1 MEKTKGVSK
10 DKVKNILLNYA
21 IYFILL
27 IVVVALIIMEPSFF
41 NLQNVSFILAQSS
54 TRLIL
59 SLGVAGIIILGGTD
73 LAAGRMVGMAAVVC
87 ASLLQSVD
95 SSLRISADMPRLPI
109 VLPILLAMV
118 LCAAFS
124 VVHGFFVAKLKVA
137 PFIASLGIQ
146 QVVYGL
152 FSIYFQGLSNGS
164 PVGSLDPAFTSFAQ
178 DGFYIGNFRVP
189 FILIYA
195 IICTVIMWVIWN
207 KTKIGK
213 NMYAVGGNS
222 EAASVCGVNIVK
234 ASLIVYLIAGLL
246 YGLSGSLEAARTGS
260 VTNALGADY
269 ALDAIAACV
278 VGGVSMRGG
287 IGTIGG
293 VVTGV
298 VMFQVINYGL
308 NYVGVSPYMQ
318 YVVKGAIILLA
329 VAIDTQK
336 YLKKK

>member
-1 MEKTKGVSK
+1 MEKAKAK
-10 DKVKNILLNYA
+10 EFLLKYA
-21 IYFILL
+21 IYIILL
-27 IVVVALIIMEPSFF
+27 IVVGVIVVMEPSFLNIQ
-41 NLQNVSFILAQSS
+41 NLSFILAQAS

-59 SLGVAGIIILGGTD
+59 ALGVAGIIILGGTD
-73 LAAGRMVGMAAVVC
+73 LAAGRMAGMSAVIC
-87 ASLLQSVD
+87 ASLLQAVD
-95 SSLRISADMPRLPI
+95 SSIRIYKDMPRLPI
-109 VLPILLAMV
+109 ILPILLGMV
-118 LCAAFS
+118 LCALFS
-124 VVHGFFVAKLKVA
+124 LLHGFFVAKLKVA

-164 PVGSLDPAFTSFAQ
+164 PVGSMDPVFITFAQ
-178 DGFYIGNFRVP
+178 GGFYIGNFRVP
-189 FILIYA
+189 FIMLYA
-195 IICTVIMWVIWN
+195 IACAGIMWVVWN

-213 NMYAVGGNS
+213 NMYAIGGNS
-222 EAASVCGVNIVK
+222 EAAAVCGVNIVK
-234 ASLIVYLIAGLL
+234 GILIIYLIAGLL
-246 YGLSGSLEAARTGS
+246 YGFSGALEAARTGS
-260 VTNALGADY
+260 VTNALGAEY

-287 IGTIGG
+287 IGRISG

-318 YVVKGAIILLA
+318 FVVKGGIILIA

>member
-1 MEKTKGVSK
+1 MEKTKVSG
-10 DKVKNILLNYA
+10 DKVKNLFLNYA
-21 IYFILL
+21 IYIILL
-27 IVVVALIIMEPSFF
+27 VIVGVIVIMEPSFLNID
-41 NLQNVSFILAQSS
+41 NLSFILAQAS

-73 LAAGRMVGMAAVVC
+73 LAAGRMAGMAAVIC
-87 ASLLQSVD
+87 ASLLQSID
-95 SSLRISADMPRLPI
+95 SSLRIYTDMPRLP
-109 VLPILLAMV
+109 VFLPILLAMIV
-118 LCAAFS
+118 CGAFS
-124 VVHGFFVAKLKVA
+124 LVHGFFVAKLKVA

-152 FSIYFQGLSNGS
+152 FSIYFQGLQNGS
-164 PVGSLDPAFTSFAQ
+164 PIGSLDPAFTGFAQ
-178 DGFYIGNFRVP
+178 GGFYIGNFRVP
-189 FILIYA
+189 FIMLYA
-195 IICTVIMWVIWN
+195 IVCTVIIWILWN
-207 KTKIGK
+207 KTKVGK
-213 NMYAVGGNS
+213 NMYAIGGNS

-234 ASLIVYLIAGLL
+234 GMLIIYLIAGLL
-246 YGLSGSLEAARTGS
+246 YGFSGALEAARTGS

-308 NYVGVSPYMQ
+308 NYVGVNPYMQ
-318 YVVKGAIILLA
+318 FVVKGAIILIA